1 MSEETE
7 KKSGIRP
14 IQVAAAALAA
24 VTAALLGSTLG
35 VAGTVLGA
43 GLASVITTVGGE
55 LYLRSLD
62 RTKAA
67 ALKARTLTTR
77 PQVAPASS
85 TVESSGVAA
94 EAEDP
99 AEAGA
104 AAEADAPSAAGATAE
119 LPVASADGET
129 PEGEQQVSRL
139 RKLRW
144 PLVIGTSVV
153 GFVLAILVITGF
165 EFATGSSISGDG
177 RSTIGHI
184 VSGGGGKQEAPTE
197 QAPASE
203 TREAPASKPSQAPA
217 TESSA
222 PTTTAPAE
230 PSDPP
235 TSSAPKP
242 SVTTTEKPA
251 PSTQPSVPQGQS
263 GDGG

>member
-7 KKSGIRP
+7 KKTGIRP

-77 PQVAPASS
+77 PVVAPAS
-85 TVESSGVAA
+85 
-94 EAEDP
+94 
-99 AEAGA
+99 GA
-104 AAEADAPSAAGATAE
+104 TAVSEPGASGATAE
-119 LPVASADGET
+119 LPAGSGSDADGAAEGAQET
-129 PEGEQQVSRL
+129 GSDEGEEPGPQPVSRL

-184 VSGGGGKQEAPTE
+184 VSGGGGGQQEAPAE
-197 QAPASE
+197 QAPATE
-203 TREAPASKPSQAPA
+203 TSEAPASKPSEAPA
-217 TESSA
+217 SESSA
-222 PTTTAPAE
+222 PTTTTRPE
-230 PSDPP
+230 PSEPP

-242 SVTTTEKPA
+242 STTTTNNPE
-251 PSTQPSVPQGQS
+251 PSTQPSAPQGQ
-263 GDGG
+263 